1 MVLNTNSLPVSSLG
15 PWTDRGNSLPLLNTG
30 NMEEKV
36 RILIVEDNQ
45 SLNEILSKIVQSEGY
60 DSVSVSTGKEAIEK
74 VRDNGP
80 FDLVL
85 LDIMLPDPDAP
96 PGLGI
101 DGLEVC
107 RQIKGD
113 PELRDTL
120 IFIITV
126 KDQPDD
132 VMKGIDAGADDYI
145 TKPFNTTLLIAKIKA
160 MLRIK
165 HLQDELIDKNRLLEE
180 MAVTDGLTGI
190 PNYRHLIDKLAE
202 EIRRSR
208 RYRTPFS
215 MILLDLDNFKQV
227 NDTFGHRHGD
237 FVLKSVANAIHQGL
251 RETDLLAR
259 YGGDEFAVLLTQ
271 TDKSGSSKVAK
282 QILDRLSNP
291 VLADGREHMIEAS
304 IGLVSFSPGQI
315 ESSDEVIIAADE
327 ALYHAKK
334 LGGNQFY
341 FHEMTKNQPNK
352 K

>member
-1 MVLNTNSLPVSSLG
+1 
-15 PWTDRGNSLPLLNTG
+15 
-30 NMEEKV
+30 MEEKQ
-36 RILIVEDNQ
+36 RILIVEDNK
-45 SLNEILSKIVQSEGY
+45 SLNEILCKIVQSEGY
-60 DSVSVSTGKEAIEK
+60 GSVSAATGKEAIEK
-74 VRDNGP
+74 IRDNGP

-85 LDIMLPDPDAP
+85 LDIMLPDPEAP

-113 PELRDTL
+113 SALKDTL
-120 IFIITV
+120 IFIVTV

-132 VMKGIDAGADDYI
+132 IMKGIDAGADDYI

-165 HLQDELIDKNRLLEE
+165 RLQDELISKNKLLEE

-215 MILLDLDNFKQV
+215 MILLDLDNFKEV
-227 NDTFGHRHGD
+227 NDTYGHRHGD
-237 FVLKSVANAIHQGL
+237 FVLKSVAGAIHQGL

-259 YGGDEFAVLLTQ
+259 YGGDEFGVLLTQ
-271 TDKSGSSKVAK
+271 TDQTGSRKVAE
-282 QILDRLSNP
+282 QILTRLSDP
-291 VLADGREHMIEAS
+291 VLADGREHMIAVS
-304 IGLVSFSPGQI
+304 IGLVSFSPGQP

-327 ALYHAKK
+327 ALYQAKK
-334 LGGNQFY
+334 LGGNQY
-341 FHEMTKNQPNK
+341 FFLEKVLK
-352 K
+352 KTNAE

>member
-1 MVLNTNSLPVSSLG
+1 
-15 PWTDRGNSLPLLNTG
+15 
-30 NMEEKV
+30 MEEKQ
-36 RILIVEDNQ
+36 RILIVEDNK
-45 SLNEILSKIVQSEGY
+45 SLNEILCKIVQSEGY
-60 DSVSVSTGKEAIEK
+60 SSVSASTGKEAIEK
-74 VRDNGP
+74 IRDNGP

-107 RQIKGD
+107 RQIKED
-113 PELRDTL
+113 PALKETL
-120 IFIITV
+120 IFMVTV

-132 VMKGIDAGADDYI
+132 IMKGIDAGADDYI

-165 HLQDELIDKNRLLEE
+165 RLQDELISKNRLLEE

-190 PNYRHLIDKLAE
+190 PNYRHLIDKLDE

-215 MILLDLDNFKQV
+215 MILLDLDNFKEV
-227 NDTFGHRHGD
+227 NDTYGHRHGD
-237 FVLKSVANAIHQGL
+237 FVLKSVAGAIHQGL

-259 YGGDEFAVLLTQ
+259 YGGDEFGVLLTQ
-271 TDKSGSSKVAK
+271 TDQNGSKKVAE
-282 QILDRLSNP
+282 QILNRLSDP
-291 VLADGREHMIEAS
+291 VLADGREHMIAVS
-304 IGLVSFSPGQI
+304 IGLVSFSPGQT

-327 ALYHAKK
+327 ALYQAKK
-334 LGGNQFY
+334 LGGNQYHFL
-341 FHEMTKNQPNK
+341 K
-352 K
+352 KVLKKTDD

>member
-1 MVLNTNSLPVSSLG
+1 MQKT
-15 PWTDRGNSLPLLNTG
+15 
-30 NMEEKV
+30 MEKNN
-36 RILIVEDNQ
+36 RILIVEDNK
-45 SLNEILSKIVQSEGY
+45 SLNEILCKIVQSEGY
-60 DSVSVSTGKEAIEK
+60 DSASVSTGKEALETI
-74 VRDNGP
+74 RDDGP

-113 PELRDTL
+113 PVLKETL
-120 IFIITV
+120 IFMVTV

-132 VMKGIDAGADDYI
+132 IMKGVDAGADDYI

-165 HLQDELIDKNRLLEE
+165 HLQDELISKNKLLEE

-215 MILLDLDNFKQV
+215 MILLDLDNFKEV
-227 NDTFGHRHGD
+227 NDTYGHRHGD
-237 FVLKSVANAIHQGL
+237 FVLKSVANAIYQGL

-271 TDKSGSSKVAK
+271 TDQGGGRKVAE
-282 QILDRLSNP
+282 QILNRLSDP
-291 VLADGREHMIEAS
+291 VQADGRDHMIAAS
-304 IGLVSFSPGQI
+304 IGLVSFPPGQI
-315 ESSDEVIIAADE
+315 ESSDKVIIGADE
-327 ALYHAKK
+327 ALYQAKK
-334 LGGNQFY
+334 LGGNQY
-341 FHEMTKNQPNK
+341 FFLEGVTDKTDD
-352 K
+352 

>member
-1 MVLNTNSLPVSSLG
+1 
-15 PWTDRGNSLPLLNTG
+15 
-30 NMEEKV
+30 MEKNN
-36 RILIVEDNQ
+36 RILIVEDNK
-45 SLNEILSKIVQSEGY
+45 SLNEILCKIVQSEGY
-60 DSVSVSTGKEAIEK
+60 DSASVSTGKEALETI
-74 VRDNGP
+74 RDDGP

-107 RQIKGD
+107 KQIKGD
-113 PELRDTL
+113 PVLKETL
-120 IFIITV
+120 IFMVTV

-132 VMKGIDAGADDYI
+132 IMKGVDVGADDYI

-165 HLQDELIDKNRLLEE
+165 HLQDELISKNKLLEE

-215 MILLDLDNFKQV
+215 MILLDLDNFKEV
-227 NDTFGHRHGD
+227 NDTYGHRHGD
-237 FVLKSVANAIHQGL
+237 FVLKSVANAIYQGL

-271 TDKSGSSKVAK
+271 TEQGGGRKVAE
-282 QILDRLSNP
+282 QILNRLSDP
-291 VLADGREHMIEAS
+291 VQADGRDHMIAAS
-304 IGLVSFSPGQI
+304 IGLVSFPPGQI
-315 ESSDEVIIAADE
+315 ESSDKVIIAADE
-327 ALYHAKK
+327 ALYQAKK
-334 LGGNQFY
+334 LGGNQY
-341 FHEMTKNQPNK
+341 FFLEGVLSKTNAE
-352 K
+352 

>member
-1 MVLNTNSLPVSSLG
+1 MQKT
-15 PWTDRGNSLPLLNTG
+15 
-30 NMEEKV
+30 MEKID
-36 RILIVEDNQ
+36 RILIVEDNK
-45 SLNEILSKIVQSEGY
+45 SLNEILCKIVQSEGY
-60 DSVSVSTGKEAIEK
+60 DSVAVSTGKEAIEK
-74 VRDNGP
+74 IRDNGP

-113 PELRDTL
+113 PALDGTL
-120 IFIITV
+120 IFMVTV

-132 VMKGIDAGADDYI
+132 IMRGVDAGADDYI

-165 HLQDELIDKNRLLEE
+165 HLQDELIRKNKLLEE

-215 MILLDLDNFKQV
+215 MILLDLDNFKEV
-227 NDTFGHRHGD
+227 NDTYGHRHGD
-237 FVLKSVANAIHQGL
+237 FVLRSVANAINQGL

-271 TDKSGSSKVAK
+271 TDQSGGRKVAV
-282 QILDRLSNP
+282 QILGRLSDP
-291 VLADGREHMIEAS
+291 VLADGREHIISAS
-304 IGLVSFSPGQI
+304 IGLVSFPPGQI
-315 ESSDEVIIAADE
+315 ESSDKVIIAADE
-327 ALYHAKK
+327 ALYQAKK
-334 LGGNQFY
+334 LGGNQYY
-341 FHEMTKNQPNK
+341 FLEGVLDRTDD
-352 K
+352 